1 MTLYHMREVTRIYG
15 SLYREP
21 VAEEPEEGD
30 RNEETEIE
38 EQIDK
43 SSNCKTGE
51 RRL

>member
-1 MTLYHMREVTRIYG
+1 MREVTRIYG
-15 SLYREP
+15 RLYREP
-21 VAEEPEEGD
+21 VAEEPEEETEI
-30 RNEETEIE
+30 EETEIE

>member
-1 MTLYHMREVTRIYG
+1 MGR
-15 SLYREP
+15 LYREP
-21 VAEEPEEGD
+21 VAEEPEEETEI
-30 RNEETEIE
+30 EETEIE